1 MKKRRYFKRRKEALK
16 YTTFKFNGAK
26 IIGALL
32 DDHLVDVQRA
42 YALYLSEQE
51 KDNQADEIARVI
63 IPGDFTEFLEAGKR
77 SWEAAKTAY
86 NYVKDMDKET
96 LGINEEYIFY
106 PLKKV
111 KIVEPFR
118 PKSILAPGPELE
130 DPSDKNMHNYIEF
143 YLKSE
148 HAIIG
153 PGEPI
158 KKESESVGRI
168 DFEPE
173 LALVIGKKGRF
184 LNEEDILDHVFGYTI
199 VNDVYS
205 IDKLQ
210 VGWEG
215 TMFHVRYGEGAS
227 FDNSAPIGPWVV
239 TKDEI
244 EDPENLT
251 LRKYVNGELVDERNT
266 SQLLRKVREFASYCS
281 TFLTLQPSLMIST
294 GYPNGPVFGKDSDGK
309 PVIKDLREN
318 PRYLNAGDRVTCE
331 IEGIGKLDNPVIELD
346 RGNVK

>member
-1 MKKRRYFKRRKEALK
+1 
-16 YTTFKFNGAK
+16 
-26 IIGALL
+26 
-32 DDHLVDVQRA
+32 
-42 YALYLSEQE
+42 
-51 KDNQADEIARVI
+51 
-63 IPGDFTEFLEAGKR
+63 
-77 SWEAAKTAY
+77 
-86 NYVKDMDKET
+86 MDKET

-210 VGWEG
+210 VGWKVLCSMLDME
-215 TMFHVRYGEGAS
+215 
-227 FDNSAPIGPWVV
+227 
-239 TKDEI
+239 K
-244 EDPENLT
+244 
-251 LRKYVNGELVDERNT
+251 ELPLII
-266 SQLLRKVREFASYCS
+266 QHLLAHGS
-281 TFLTLQPSLMIST
+281 
-294 GYPNGPVFGKDSDGK
+294 
-309 PVIKDLREN
+309 
-318 PRYLNAGDRVTCE
+318 
-331 IEGIGKLDNPVIELD
+331 
-346 RGNVK
+346 

>member
-1 MKKRRYFKRRKEALK
+1 MK

-158 KKESESVGRI
+158 KRKANLLAES
-168 DFEPE
+168 
-173 LALVIGKKGRF
+173 
-184 LNEEDILDHVFGYTI
+184 
-199 VNDVYS
+199 
-205 IDKLQ
+205 
-210 VGWEG
+210 
-215 TMFHVRYGEGAS
+215 
-227 FDNSAPIGPWVV
+227 
-239 TKDEI
+239 
-244 EDPENLT
+244 
-251 LRKYVNGELVDERNT
+251 T
-266 SQLLRKVREFASYCS
+266 SNPNWRLL
-281 TFLTLQPSLMIST
+281 
-294 GYPNGPVFGKDSDGK
+294 
-309 PVIKDLREN
+309 
-318 PRYLNAGDRVTCE
+318 
-331 IEGIGKLDNPVIELD
+331 
-346 RGNVK
+346 